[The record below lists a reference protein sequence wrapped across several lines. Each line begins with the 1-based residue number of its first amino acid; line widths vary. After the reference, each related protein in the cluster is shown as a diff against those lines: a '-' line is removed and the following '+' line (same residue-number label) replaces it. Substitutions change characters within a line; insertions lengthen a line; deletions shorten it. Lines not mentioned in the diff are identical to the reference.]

1 MFYRKSAVAATA
13 FAFGATIAE
22 GLPTNDSNI
31 VISADSEMPTPVLYD
46 FTNNGVAGGLYRPA
60 VKGPNSRIAVYVM
73 HAESDYMTFSACRE
87 LPRRGFTVFCANNAA
102 DKTGVMSTIYFEDEL
117 VQADYGMQYLR
128 NLTDIDKVVLF
139 GHSGGGALMS
149 AFQNVAENGISA
161 CQGPEKL
168 YNCTSAVADLHP
180 ADGVMLLD
188 ANFGLGTMPFLSLN
202 PALEG
207 LHGTTVNESLNLF
220 NPANEFIKG
229 NSSRYTSKFK
239 KAYQE
244 GVVARNDFIINYA
257 QERLAALEANET
269 GLIDDE
275 PLWIS
280 DSAYGVMNN
289 KFFSQDTRFLAH
301 TSKAWPLLHKDGSIT
316 TQVVPSVRVPVNFES
331 YANQYIQGAL
341 KTTVRRYLSTF
352 AIRATSDFDITP
364 TGIEG
369 VDHASSQFS
378 PTESIK
384 GVHVPLLNMGMTGH
398 WEYLNQEKIHLN
410 APGND
415 TSLVFVEGAEH
426 KIGTCKPCESYPG
439 QYGDTM
445 KTAYNYIEEWLT
457 KPGRFL
463 D

>member
-1 MFYRKSAVAATA
+1 MIYSKSAATA
-13 FAFGATIAE
+13 MAIAFSAITHQAQAE
-22 GLPTNDSNI
+22 ITVTPDADMPPPTLFDFDND
-31 VISADSEMPTPVLYD
+31 
-46 FTNNGVAGGLYRPA
+46 GVAGGLYRPA
-60 VKGPNSRIAVYVM
+60 TNGTNARIAVYVM

-87 LPRRGFTVFCANNAA
+87 LPRRGFVTFCANNAA
-102 DKTGVMSTIYFEDEL
+102 DKTGVMSSIYFEDEL
-117 VQADYGMQYLR
+117 TQADLGMQYLR
-128 NLTDIDKVVLF
+128 NLTGIDKVVLF
-139 GHSGGGALMS
+139 GHSGGGGLMT

-168 YNCTSAVADLHP
+168 YNCTSAVAGLHP
-180 ADGVMLLD
+180 ADGIMLLD
-188 ANFGLGTMPFLSLN
+188 ANYGLGAMPFLSLN

-207 LHGTTVNESLNLF
+207 LTGTTVNESLNLF
-220 NPANEFIKG
+220 NPSNGFISG
-229 NSSRYTSKFK
+229 NSSRYTTKFK
-239 KAYQE
+239 KAYQQ
-244 GVVARNDFIINYA
+244 GVVARNDFIIDYA
-257 QERLAALEANET
+257 QKRLAAIEANKT

-275 PLWIS
+275 PLTIT

-289 KFFSQDTRFLAH
+289 KFFAQDTRFLAH

-316 TQVVPSVRVPVNFES
+316 TQVVPSVRVPVNFQS

-364 TGIEG
+364 TGFHGI
-369 VDHASSQFS
+369 DHASSQFS

-384 GVHVPLLNMGMTGH
+384 GVRVPLLNMGMTGH
-398 WEYLNQEKIHLN
+398 WEYLNAEKIHLN

-415 TSLVFVEGAEH
+415 TAIVFVEGAEH

-439 QYGDTM
+439 QYGNTM

>member
-1 MFYRKSAVAATA
+1 MAI
-13 FAFGATIAE
+13 AFGAMIHGGLAE
-22 GLPTNDSNI
+22 ITVTPDADMPPPT
-31 VISADSEMPTPVLYD
+31 LYD
-46 FTNNGVAGGLYRPA
+46 FDNDGVAGGLYRPA
-60 VKGPNSRIAVYVM
+60 FNSTKARIAVYVM

-102 DKTGVMSTIYFEDEL
+102 DKTGVMSSIYFEDEL
-117 VQADYGMQYLR
+117 TQADYGMQYLR

-139 GHSGGGALMS
+139 GHSGGGGLMT

-161 CQGPEKL
+161 CQGPNKL

-180 ADGVMLLD
+180 ADGIMLLD
-188 ANFGLGTMPFLSLN
+188 ANYGLGTMPFLSLN

-207 LHGTTVNESLNLF
+207 LHGTTVNETLNLF
-220 NPANEFIKG
+220 NPVNGFIKG

-244 GVVARNDFIINYA
+244 GVVARNDFIIKYA

-275 PLWIS
+275 PLYVT

-289 KFFSQDTRFLAH
+289 KFFAQDTRYLAH
-301 TSKAWPLLHKDGSIT
+301 TSLPWPLLHKDGSIT
-316 TQVVPSVRVPVNFES
+316 TQVVKSVRVPVNFES

-352 AIRATSDFDITP
+352 AIRATSDFDIMP
-364 TGIEG
+364 TGFHGI
-369 VDHASSQFS
+369 DHSSAQFS

-384 GVHVPLLNMGMTGH
+384 GVRVPLLNMGMTGH
-398 WEYLNQEKIHLN
+398 WEYLNAEKIHLN

-415 TSLVFVEGAEH
+415 TAIVFVEGAEH
-426 KIGTCKPCESYPG
+426 KIGTCKACESYPG
-439 QYGDTM
+439 QYGNTM

>member
-1 MFYRKSAVAATA
+1 
-13 FAFGATIAE
+13 
-22 GLPTNDSNI
+22 
-31 VISADSEMPTPVLYD
+31 
-46 FTNNGVAGGLYRPA
+46 
-60 VKGPNSRIAVYVM
+60 M

-102 DKTGVMSTIYFEDEL
+102 DKTGVMSSIYFEDEL
-117 VQADYGMQYLR
+117 TQADYGMQYLR

-139 GHSGGGALMS
+139 GHSGGGGLMT

-161 CQGPEKL
+161 CQGPNKL
-168 YNCTSAVADLHP
+168 YNCTSAVDGLHP
-180 ADGVMLLD
+180 ADGIMLLD
-188 ANFGLGTMPFLSLN
+188 ANYGLGTMPFLSLN

-207 LHGTTVNESLNLF
+207 LHGTTVNETLNLF
-220 NPANEFIKG
+220 NPANGFIKG
-229 NSSRYTSKFK
+229 NSSRYTSTFK
-239 KAYQE
+239 QAYQE
-244 GVVARNDFIINYA
+244 GVVARNDFIIKYA
-257 QERLAALEANET
+257 QERLAALDANET

-275 PLWIS
+275 PLYIT

-289 KFFSQDTRFLAH
+289 KFFAQDTRYLAH
-301 TSKAWPLLHKDGSIT
+301 TSRPWPLLHKDGSIT
-316 TQVVPSVRVPVNFES
+316 THVVKSVRVPVNFES

-352 AIRATSDFDITP
+352 AIRATFDFNITS
-364 TGIEG
+364 TGFHGI
-369 VDHASSQFS
+369 DHSSAQFS

-384 GVHVPLLNMGMTGH
+384 GVRVPLLNMGMTGH
-398 WEYLNQEKIHLN
+398 WEYLNAEKIHLN

-415 TSLVFVEGAEH
+415 TAIVFVEGAEH
-426 KIGTCKPCESYPG
+426 KIGTCKACESYPG
-439 QYGDTM
+439 QYGNTM